1 MMPLSGWH
9 AAARSAF
16 AAALEAGHPRAVTTD
31 AMARLDVPPTFII
44 AIGKAAAA
52 MAQAVRDTGC
62 TAPGIVVTHDEGF
75 AEIDGMRCFA
85 SAHPVPDSRGLAAG
99 EAVISAASELSA
111 DDHLLLLIS
120 GGGSALLPAPADGV
134 TLEDKMALNAA
145 LLASGLDIHAMNAVR
160 RLFSRLKGGRLAR
173 LAAPARITQFLL
185 SDVPGDRLE
194 SIGSGPAVGD
204 PVPLEQVL
212 AMIAEH
218 ALDRLDVVSRMVT
231 RIADGTADLPLRE
244 GDPALRRVESH
255 LLASNDLC
263 RTAATASLA
272 AHFAGAG
279 RLDLPELAG
288 DAATLARSLAQ
299 SLAQSLAYQKADSS
313 SSGSV
318 LFGVTGG
325 ETTVTLDKM
334 SGKGGRAQEMVLAFA
349 DEMHRLGTQAP
360 PRWLVLVG
368 GTDGRDGPTDCAGA
382 MIGAADAFD
391 AAAAAGALRNHDS
404 YAYLAAHDQ
413 LLEAVPTGT
422 NLGDIAIFFAA
433 GTLNEE

>member
-1 MMPLSGWH
+1 MPLSGWH

-85 SAHPVPDSRGLAAG
+85 SAHPVPDARGLAAG
-99 EAVISAASELSA
+99 EAVISAASELGA

-194 SIGSGPAVGD
+194 SIASGPAVGD

-272 AHFAGAG
+272 AHLPVRGDSICPNWPG
-279 RLDLPELAG
+279 MQRHWPDLWLNLWPNLWRNLWRIKKLTAHHPAAYCLA
-288 DAATLARSLAQ
+288 
-299 SLAQSLAYQKADSS
+299 
-313 SSGSV
+313 
-318 LFGVTGG
+318 
-325 ETTVTLDKM
+325 
-334 SGKGGRAQEMVLAFA
+334 
-349 DEMHRLGTQAP
+349 
-360 PRWLVLVG
+360 
-368 GTDGRDGPTDCAGA
+368 
-382 MIGAADAFD
+382 
-391 AAAAAGALRNHDS
+391 
-404 YAYLAAHDQ
+404 
-413 LLEAVPTGT
+413 
-422 NLGDIAIFFAA
+422 
-433 GTLNEE
+433 